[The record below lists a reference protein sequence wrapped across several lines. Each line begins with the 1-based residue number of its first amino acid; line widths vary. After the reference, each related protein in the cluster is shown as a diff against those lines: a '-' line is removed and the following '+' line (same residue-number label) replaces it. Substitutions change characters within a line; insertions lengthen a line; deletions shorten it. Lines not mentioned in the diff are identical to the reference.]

1 MESLWLN
8 DRALERRNRR
18 SEARFLM
25 RTQNFF
31 FVPRSW
37 QEEKTS
43 FSTITLSG
51 IAAKCILARLRTR
64 VAVQTVLSSFFLSFL
79 FLNAFLG
86 DIKSISSSTVYVLG
100 NKFVLNPP
108 QSHHLP
114 VRVKMT
120 PSWPKTCFVNL
131 TVLLDQTHYL
141 TCKLTVAL
149 ARAVHA

>member
-1 MESLWLN
+1 MAQRQSSSIHMNLTQLLSLYELH
-8 DRALERRNRR
+8 NR
-18 SEARFLM
+18 
-25 RTQNFF
+25 
-31 FVPRSW
+31 PRSPW
-37 QEEKTS
+37 SLCGSVIEHWSAETEGLRLDSSWGLRIFSLSHARDKRKKTS

-51 IAAKCILARLRTR
+51 IAAQCILARLRTR

-120 PSWPKTCFVNL
+120 PS
-131 TVLLDQTHYL
+131 
-141 TCKLTVAL
+141 
-149 ARAVHA
+149 